1 MKEGYIVWNEST
13 VENEFFGVYRS
24 WERAF
29 RQFRKVIKN
38 RYGRCPRN
46 YDDILD
52 YLNEVE
58 GLGTES
64 IKITKFVEDDA
75 S

>member
-1 MKEGYIVWNEST
+1 MREGYIVWNEST
-13 VENEFFGVYRS
+13 VENEFFGVYKS

-29 RQFRKVIKN
+29 RQFRKVVKN

-64 IKITKFVEDDA
+64 IKITKFVENDA

>member
-1 MKEGYIVWNEST
+1 MREGYIVWNEST
-13 VENEFFGVYRS
+13 VENEFFGVYKS

-29 RQFRKVIKN
+29 RQFRKVVKN

-46 YDDILD
+46 YDDVLD

-64 IKITKFVEDDA
+64 IKITKFVENDA